1 MEATHNIYFPGS
13 RHTDVG
19 PPGYSSIWQS
29 SLIHQRL
36 DPFQRIRSAKTIFT
50 MTLLAIR
57 PQEGRKII
65 LLCFDTFGIHLP
77 GYIVMG
83 IVTVTNVNVSF
94 KRYDTLCLN

>member
-1 MEATHNIYFPGS
+1 
-13 RHTDVG
+13 
-19 PPGYSSIWQS
+19 
-29 SLIHQRL
+29 
-36 DPFQRIRSAKTIFT
+36 